1 VGDKTILP
9 FIATFKSVVIGTL
22 DEEGRPFTSYA
33 PFLHYDHRFY
43 IFISDIASHAKNLK
57 SDNRASLFFIEDE
70 AKTDNIFAR
79 KRVSLQCDATVVPR
93 EAERFGPVMEGF
105 GEKFGEEMVSM
116 LMKMA
121 DFNLYELSSTGGE
134 ATFGFGEAY
143 RVGGEHGEGL
153 LPRSGVSGHK

>member
-9 FIATFKSVVIGTL
+9 FVSAFKSAVIGTL

-57 SDNRASLFFIEDE
+57 SDGRASLFFIEDE
-70 AKTDNIFAR
+70 ARTDNIFAR
-79 KRVSLQCDATVVPR
+79 RRVSLQCDAAIVPR
-93 EAERFGPVMEGF
+93 EADRFAPVMAGF
-105 GEKFGEEMVSM
+105 GEKFGGEMVSM
-116 LMKMA
+116 LMKMS
-121 DFNLYELSSTGGE
+121 DFNLYELNSTGGE

-143 RVGGEHGEGL
+143 RVGGEHGEML
-153 LPRSGVSGHK
+153 LPRSGGSGHK